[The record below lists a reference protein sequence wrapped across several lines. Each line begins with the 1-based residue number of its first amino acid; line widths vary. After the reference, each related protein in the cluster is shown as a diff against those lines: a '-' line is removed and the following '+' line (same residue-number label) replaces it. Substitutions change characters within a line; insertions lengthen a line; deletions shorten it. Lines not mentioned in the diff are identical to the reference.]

1 MFTVQDNIGWT
12 LGFGVLLGVLG
23 VALAIFLLG
32 INRYRKEGPVGSPF
46 TTVVQ
51 VFVAAARKWR
61 VKGTRDGWDFYCGDQ
76 TRGSGAY
83 GQRNARIIARTDQ
96 FRY

>member
-1 MFTVQDNIGWT
+1 MQDNIGWT
-12 LGFGVLLGVLG
+12 LGFGVLAGVLG

-32 INRYRKEGPVGSPF
+32 INRYRKESPVGSPL

-61 VKGTRDGWDFYCGDQ
+61 VKGTREGCDVYCGDM
-76 TRGSGAY
+76 TCVAGLY
-83 GQRNARIIARTDQ
+83 GQRTARILARTDQ